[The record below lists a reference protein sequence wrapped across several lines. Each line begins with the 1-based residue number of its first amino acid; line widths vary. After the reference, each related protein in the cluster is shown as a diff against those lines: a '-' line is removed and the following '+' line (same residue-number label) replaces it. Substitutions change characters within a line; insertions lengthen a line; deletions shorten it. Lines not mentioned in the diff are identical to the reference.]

1 MIFNRNVIVC
11 THSSTRHVKPNT
23 FFCLNSVNFG
33 GTDEYSW
40 KIIRLNL
47 AVIIVTRYICF
58 LWIFVTSI
66 YCHIDCILAYR
77 SMVINQ
83 RGIKEF
89 VIYTI
94 FSYYSNKSKIL
105 ERRLRYLKDHFQYQL
120 YDNVS
125 RSIFAK
131 HRGVFTFILCA
142 NLLMWVTV
150 YKGTI
155 T

>member
-1 MIFNRNVIVC
+1 
-11 THSSTRHVKPNT
+11 
-23 FFCLNSVNFG
+23 
-33 GTDEYSW
+33 
-40 KIIRLNL
+40 
-47 AVIIVTRYICF
+47 
-58 LWIFVTSI
+58 
-66 YCHIDCILAYR
+66 
-77 SMVINQ
+77 MVIYQ
-83 RGIKEF
+83 RGTKEF